1 MESIVLL
8 LGMRRGGEGGGGCS
22 GAGILSLSLSLL
34 FFFLPAECFCL
45 EFWILEEI
53 IEAHP
58 TNGWEGAP
66 EWKYLVEVGQ
76 E

>member
-8 LGMRRGGEGGGGCS
+8 LGMRGGEGGGLLWCRHFVS
-22 GAGILSLSLSLL
+22 VSLSP